1 MAVSLQ
7 IGFLEPCPRELC
19 LRWVPSQTRSLL
31 QACRGR
37 WFQFH
42 AEKVSVPPPSQGFS
56 SFLLFSFPSFIPS
69 FFSILPFLSSFL
81 AFLPSFPLPSLSFHP
96 SLPFSL
102 SFPSLPTCLGSLK
115 WGNANPG
122 VAMHSPLLWG
132 GTEKCSPCFLA
143 APFCLSLCPV
153 VKTLVLNKI
162 IACEVSEFANIG
174 NCSCRAHS
182 KDRTQPRG
190 NKRYRIT

>member
-1 MAVSLQ
+1 MLKKLVFLLPPRVSLLSFF
-7 IGFLEPCPRELC
+7 FLFL
-19 LRWVPSQTRSLL
+19 PSSL
-31 QACRGR
+31 
-37 WFQFH
+37 
-42 AEKVSVPPPSQGFS
+42 P
-56 SFLLFSFPSFIPS
+56 SFPSFP
-69 FFSILPFLSSFL
+69 
-81 AFLPSFPLPSLSFHP
+81 AFLPSLLSYLPFPFLLSPFIPPSL
-96 SLPFSL
+96 SL